1 MKILFGILIAI
12 GLHAVVDPIA
22 YLAAKHSYEQ
32 NPDADRSAQ
41 YDMLE
46 MTFGRKKWAMP
57 LSFAIS
63 AVCFAASIWVMTAF
77 ISV

>member
-1 MKILFGILIAI
+1 MNFLFCILIAI
-12 GLHAVVDPIA
+12 GLCAVVEPIA

-46 MTFGRKKWAMP
+46 MMFGHKKWAVP
-57 LSFAIS
+57 LSFAIGT
-63 AVCFAASIWVMTAF
+63 VCFAASIWVMVAF

>member
-12 GLHAVVDPIA
+12 GLCAVADPIA
-22 YLAAKHSYEQ
+22 YLAAKHSYEK

-41 YDMLE
+41 YDILE
-46 MTFGRKKWAMP
+46 MMFGRKKWAMP
-57 LSFAIS
+57 LSFAIG
-63 AVCFAASIWVMTAF
+63 AVCFAASIWVKIAF

>member
-12 GLHAVVDPIA
+12 GLCAVADPIA
-22 YLAAKHSYEQ
+22 YLVTRRSYEK

-41 YDMLE
+41 YDILE
-46 MTFGRKKWAMP
+46 MTFGHKKWAVP
-57 LSFAIS
+57 LSFAIG
-63 AVCFAASIWVMTAF
+63 AVCFAAGIWVMIAF